1 MGVAH
6 FSLISGPEG
15 PPWILIM
22 LEFIHLEE
30 KKRLLCIPKAGE
42 GGWDVISGPHLSEQN
57 KGNSTE
63 VDWSVASMLERMKV
77 EDKHSGELTYGI
89 EPAFA
94 PFFFVILDSAQVA
107 QPKSPGG
114 WRKGKVA
121 TKIGQSEGKAQT
133 KLLIHLPLSTAI
145 LPIQWQ
151 EKFFS
156 SPPYTR
162 YTFNSLEASVK
173 GETPSSWSF
182 LPYVPVLAS
191 LHSTMEFI

>member
-6 FSLISGPEG
+6 LSLISGPKG
-15 PPWILIM
+15 PPWILIV
-22 LEFIHLEE
+22 LEFIHVEE

-42 GGWDVISGPHLSEQN
+42 GDWDVISGPRLSEQN

-63 VDWSVASMLERMKV
+63 VDWNVASTLETMRV
-77 EDKHSGELTYGI
+77 DDKHSGELTYGT

-94 PFFFVILDSAQVA
+94 PFFFNFVILDSAQVV

-133 KLLIHLPLSTAI
+133 KPSFTFHLRLL
-145 LPIQWQ
+145 
-151 EKFFS
+151 FFPYNDKQNS
-156 SPPYTR
+156 SPVHPRLNT
-162 YTFNSLEASVK
+162 
-173 GETPSSWSF
+173 
-182 LPYVPVLAS
+182 
-191 LHSTMEFI
+191 HSTP